1 LAAGSAATFGKGAS
15 GGAAWASSP
24 PPAINTASREQKK
37 IVDFT
42 AKGCPLSPRS
52 SSLAGFR
59 LDFPRRLRKAPSPM
73 AKQALGKGLG
83 ALIKKSTVIAETE
96 RVIGPDDLKRVR
108 DVPLDHVVPSPLQPR
123 TQFVESPL
131 DDLMESIRQHGIIQP
146 LIVRAVNGKFELIAG
161 ERRWR
166 ASKKLG
172 LATVPVIEREASD
185 RDVLEM
191 ALIENLQREDLNPM
205 EEAAGYVRLAEE
217 FSLKQD
223 EIAGRVG
230 KSRAS
235 VANAIRLLGLHSDVQ
250 MLVAQARLTV
260 GHAKAILSIK
270 DQDTQLLIADQVI
283 RKSLTVRATEKLV
296 QSYLNDGPGD
306 SVGLK
311 KTAATREVDIHV
323 RALTNRLREHLATH
337 VAIQH
342 SAKKGKIEI
351 EYYGDDDLQ
360 RLIELL
366 GLPGGD

>member
-1 LAAGSAATFGKGAS
+1 
-15 GGAAWASSP
+15 
-24 PPAINTASREQKK
+24 
-37 IVDFT
+37 
-42 AKGCPLSPRS
+42 
-52 SSLAGFR
+52 
-59 LDFPRRLRKAPSPM
+59 M

-83 ALIKKSTVIAETE
+83 ALIKKSANPTATPAAVA
-96 RVIGPDDLKRVR
+96 PDDFKRVR
-108 DVPLDHVVPSPLQPR
+108 DVTLDLIVPSPLQPR
-123 TQFVESPL
+123 HQFVESPL

-146 LIVRAVNGKFELIAG
+146 LIVRPVNGKLELIAG

-217 FSLKQD
+217 FTLKQE
-223 EIAGRVG
+223 EIAARVG

-235 VANAIRLLGLHSDVQ
+235 VANAMRLLGLHLDVQ

-260 GHAKAILSIK
+260 GHAKAILAIK
-270 DQDTQLLIADQVI
+270 DHATQLLASDQVI
-283 RKSLTVRATEKLV
+283 RRQLTVRATEKLT
-296 QSYLNDGPGD
+296 QSLINQD
-306 SVGLK
+306 SSDSNEAK
-311 KTAATREVDIHV
+311 KTPAVREIDIHV
-323 RALTNRLREHLATH
+323 RAVTNRLREHFATH
-337 VAIQH
+337 VSIQH

-366 GLPGGD
+366 GLPSDD

>member
-1 LAAGSAATFGKGAS
+1 
-15 GGAAWASSP
+15 
-24 PPAINTASREQKK
+24 
-37 IVDFT
+37 
-42 AKGCPLSPRS
+42 
-52 SSLAGFR
+52 
-59 LDFPRRLRKAPSPM
+59 M

-83 ALIKKSTVIAETE
+83 ALIKKSENPPAQIVQSAE
-96 RVIGPDDLKRVR
+96 DDLKRVR
-108 DVPLDHVVPSPLQPR
+108 DVTLDLIVPSPLQPR
-123 TQFVESPL
+123 IQFVESPL

-146 LIVRAVNGKFELIAG
+146 LIVRAVDGKLELIAG

-172 LATVPVIEREASD
+172 LTTVPVIVREASD

-223 EIAGRVG
+223 EIATRVG

-235 VANAIRLLGLHSDVQ
+235 VANAMRLLGLHLDVQ
-250 MLVAQARLTV
+250 MLVAQARLSV
-260 GHAKAILSIK
+260 GHAKAILAIK
-270 DQDTQLLIADQVI
+270 DHDTQLLVADQII
-283 RKSLTVRATEKLV
+283 RRQLTVRATEKLA
-296 QSYLNDGPGD
+296 QTFLNNDPQEPGEP
-306 SVGLK
+306 K
-311 KTAATREVDIHV
+311 KSPAAREVDVHV
-323 RALTNRLREHLATH
+323 RALTNRLREHFATH

-342 SAKKGKIEI
+342 SSKKGKIEI

-366 GLPGGD
+366 GLSLD

>member
-1 LAAGSAATFGKGAS
+1 
-15 GGAAWASSP
+15 
-24 PPAINTASREQKK
+24 
-37 IVDFT
+37 
-42 AKGCPLSPRS
+42 
-52 SSLAGFR
+52 
-59 LDFPRRLRKAPSPM
+59 M

-83 ALIKKSTVIAETE
+83 ALIKKSATPAATETSVTAE
-96 RVIGPDDLKRVR
+96 DFKRVR
-108 DVPLDHVVPSPLQPR
+108 DVPLDQVVPSPLQPR
-123 TQFVESPL
+123 NQFMESPL

-146 LIVRAVNGKFELIAG
+146 LIVRSVDGKLELIAG

-172 LATVPVIEREASD
+172 LTTVPVIEREASD

-205 EEAAGYVRLAEE
+205 EEAAGYVRLADE

-223 EIAGRVG
+223 EIAARVG

-235 VANAIRLLGLHSDVQ
+235 IANAMRLLGLHLDIQ

-260 GHAKAILSIK
+260 GHAKAILAIK
-270 DQDTQLLIADQVI
+270 DNATQLLIADQII
-283 RKSLTVRATEKLV
+283 RRQLTVRATEKLA
-296 QSYLNDGPGD
+296 QSFLNGD
-306 SVGLK
+306 LQESGEPK
-311 KTAATREVDIHV
+311 KAAITREVDIHV

-342 SAKKGKIEI
+342 SSKKGKIEI

-360 RLIELL
+360 RLIELI
-366 GLPGGD
+366 GLPSAD

>member
-1 LAAGSAATFGKGAS
+1 
-15 GGAAWASSP
+15 
-24 PPAINTASREQKK
+24 
-37 IVDFT
+37 
-42 AKGCPLSPRS
+42 
-52 SSLAGFR
+52 
-59 LDFPRRLRKAPSPM
+59 M
-73 AKQALGKGLG
+73 AKSALGKGLG
-83 ALIKKSTVIAETE
+83 ALIKKSDASLATDVNITPE
-96 RVIGPDDLKRVR
+96 DFKRVR
-108 DVPLDHVVPSPLQPR
+108 DVALDMVVPSPLQPR

-146 LIVRAVNGKFELIAG
+146 LIVRLVHGKLELIAG

-235 VANAIRLLGLHSDVQ
+235 VANAMRLLGLHKDVQ

-260 GHAKAILSIK
+260 GHAKAVLAIK
-270 DQDTQLLIADQVI
+270 DHDTQLLVADRII
-283 RKSLTVRATEKLV
+283 RGTLTVRATEKLV
-296 QSYLNDGPGD
+296 QSFLNDGPQESGE
-306 SVGLK
+306 SK
-311 KTAATREVDIHV
+311 KAPAARELDIHV
-323 RALTNRLREHLATH
+323 RAITNRLREHFATH
-337 VAIQH
+337 VSIQH
-342 SAKKGKIEI
+342 SSKKGKIEI

-366 GLPGGD
+366 GLPSAD

>member
-1 LAAGSAATFGKGAS
+1 
-15 GGAAWASSP
+15 
-24 PPAINTASREQKK
+24 
-37 IVDFT
+37 
-42 AKGCPLSPRS
+42 
-52 SSLAGFR
+52 
-59 LDFPRRLRKAPSPM
+59 M

-83 ALIKKSTVIAETE
+83 ALIKKSVAPPVADAITTAE
-96 RVIGPDDLKRVR
+96 DFKRVR
-108 DVPLDHVVPSPLQPR
+108 DVPLDRVVPSPLQPR
-123 TQFVESPL
+123 TTFIESPL

-146 LIVRAVNGKFELIAG
+146 LIVRAVDGKLELIAG

-223 EIAGRVG
+223 EIAVRVG

-235 VANAIRLLGLHSDVQ
+235 VANAMRLLGLHKDVQ

-260 GHAKAILSIK
+260 GHAKAILAIK
-270 DQDTQLLIADQVI
+270 DQDTQLIVADRII
-283 RKSLTVRATEKLV
+283 RSALTVRATEKLV
-296 QSYLNDGPGD
+296 QTFINDEPQESGD
-306 SVGLK
+306 AK
-311 KTAATREVDIHV
+311 KAPAAREVDIHV
-323 RALTNRLREHLATH
+323 RAITNRLREHLATH

-360 RLIELL
+360 RLIDLL
-366 GLPGGD
+366 GLPNGD